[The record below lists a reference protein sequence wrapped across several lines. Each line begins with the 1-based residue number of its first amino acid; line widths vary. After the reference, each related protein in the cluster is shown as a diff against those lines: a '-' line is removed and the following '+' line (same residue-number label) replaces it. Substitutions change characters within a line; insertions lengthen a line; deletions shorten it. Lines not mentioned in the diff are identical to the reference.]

1 MTSAPRSDVGGF
13 RHSDPFVAA
22 AWAVSPTMRSSDI
35 ARLLALSA
43 IWGASF
49 LFMRIIVPALGPL
62 PTAFFR
68 VTLGAI
74 GLAVILLA
82 MRVRWEFK
90 GLLGAAMVLGVI
102 NSGIPFV
109 MYCLAARVLPAGYSA
124 ILNATTPLMGV
135 MIGALFFRERL
146 TGAKSLGVLLGLI
159 GVAVLTRT
167 GPVTMSGPVLM
178 GALACLV
185 ATSCYGLAGYL
196 TKRWITERG
205 GLDAKLVAFGSQ
217 LGAAVVLLPFF
228 GYVSATSGIPGPA
241 TGGVWA
247 AMAALGFLCSA
258 VAYMLFFRL
267 IADLGPLRS
276 LTVTFL
282 IPPFGVLWGALF
294 LNEAVTMAHFFG
306 GCFIALA
313 VWLVCKPPK
322 ALPSSSRAAS

>member
-1 MTSAPRSDVGGF
+1 
-13 RHSDPFVAA
+13 
-22 AWAVSPTMRSSDI
+22 MRSSDI
-35 ARLLALSA
+35 ARLLTLSA

-68 VTLGAI
+68 VALGAL
-74 GLAVILLA
+74 GLAVILLVL
-82 MRVRWEFK
+82 RVRWQFK
-90 GLLGAAMVLGVI
+90 GLLGASMVLGVI

-109 MYCLAARVLPAGYSA
+109 MYCLAARVLPAGYSS

-135 MIGALFFRERL
+135 LIGVVFFRERL
-146 TGAKSLGVLLGLI
+146 TGAKGLGVLLGLI

-167 GPVTMSGPVLM
+167 GPVAMSGPVVM

-196 TKRWITERG
+196 TKRWISDRG

-217 LGAAVVLLPFF
+217 LGAAIVLLPFF
-228 GYVSATSGIPGPA
+228 AYVSTTTGMPGPA

-247 AMAALGFLCSA
+247 AMAALGFVCSA
-258 VAYMLFFRL
+258 LAYMLFFRL

-282 IPPFGVLWGALF
+282 IPPFGVLWGRY
-294 LNEAVTMAHFFG
+294 
-306 GCFIALA
+306 
-313 VWLVCKPPK
+313 
-322 ALPSSSRAAS
+322 S